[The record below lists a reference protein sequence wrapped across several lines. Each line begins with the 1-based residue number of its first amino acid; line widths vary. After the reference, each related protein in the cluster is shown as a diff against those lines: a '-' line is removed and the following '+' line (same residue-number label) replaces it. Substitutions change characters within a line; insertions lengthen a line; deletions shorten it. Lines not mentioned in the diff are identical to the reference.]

1 MGTMIRLLNAVAD
14 NDSLEIFPIP
24 YTGVPG
30 AKFVSETRISAN
42 LSRDIS
48 GNRVPVTL
56 QGTPSFSDGYIRG
69 GGGSADTYK
78 WLKGAYAPA
87 ANSSRT
93 MCVVARYVTGG
104 AGNAFALSDNNGQAG
119 CSLFIG
125 TTDGWRGQVLVT
137 NGSAVSGVFP
147 APLPNLPV
155 MEKTDWHF
163 AVLVIDAENRTASF
177 KLPALGYSTS
187 ATWTADKTIPVG
199 AGELRIAGTS
209 AAAADSCDVAFA
221 TYHDRALTESEILQQ
236 YYAAKAYCDA
246 VGVDLV

>member
-30 AKFVSETRISAN
+30 AKFVTETRRSLA
-42 LSRDIS
+42 LARDIS
-48 GNRVPVTL
+48 GNKVPVTL
-56 QGTPSFSDGYIRG
+56 QGSPVFADGYMRG
-69 GGGSADTYK
+69 GGGASATYK
-78 WLKGAYAPA
+78 WLKAAYAPV
-87 ANSSRT
+87 ANGSRT
-93 MCVVARYVTGG
+93 MCVVARLVTGSTG
-104 AGNAFALSDNNGQAG
+104 SAFPFSDNNGQAG
-119 CSLFIG
+119 CSLFIE
-125 TTDGWRGQVLVT
+125 TTAGWRAQVLVT
-137 NGSAVSGVFP
+137 TGSAVSGVFP

-187 ATWTADKTIPVG
+187 ATWTADKTIAVG

-209 AAAADSCDVAFA
+209 GAAAESCDVAFA

>member
-1 MGTMIRLLNAVAD
+1 
-14 NDSLEIFPIP
+14 
-24 YTGVPG
+24 
-30 AKFVSETRISAN
+30 
-42 LSRDIS
+42 
-48 GNRVPVTL
+48 
-56 QGTPSFSDGYIRG
+56 
-69 GGGSADTYK
+69 
-78 WLKGAYAPA
+78 
-87 ANSSRT
+87 
-93 MCVVARYVTGG
+93 
-104 AGNAFALSDNNGQAG
+104 
-119 CSLFIG
+119 
-125 TTDGWRGQVLVT
+125 
-137 NGSAVSGVFP
+137 
-147 APLPNLPV
+147 

-199 AGELRIAGTS
+199 ARELRIAGAS

>member
-69 GGGSADTYK
+69 GGGSAGTYK
-78 WLKGAYAPA
+78 WLKGAYAPE

-93 MCVVARYVTGG
+93 MCVVARLVTGVNG
-104 AGNAFALSDNNGQAG
+104 DAFAFSDYNNNSG
-119 CSLFIG
+119 CLLFIRPS
-125 TTDGWRGQVLVT
+125 DGWRAQVHVT
-137 NGSAVSGVFP
+137 NGSALSVVFP

-187 ATWTADKTIPVG
+187 ATWTADKTIAVG
-199 AGELRIAGTS
+199 AGELRIAGAS
-209 AAAADSCDVAFA
+209 AAAAESCDAAFA
-221 TYHDRALTESEILQQ
+221 TYHDRVLTESEILQQ